1 MTILM
6 KEMKNRI
13 EAREDAMPNYRNMVQ
28 IERTGNSCKLLR
40 ELLVVVIFTLTLL
53 TGSNANYEQ
62 TRHYEFNITSQTVTR
77 ICNTKQLVSV
87 NGQYP
92 GPNLHVTEGDRLI
105 IKVNNF
111 VKSNV
116 TLHWHG
122 IRQLRNGW
130 VDGPSYVTQCP
141 IQSGRSYTYN
151 FTIVDQRGT
160 LWWHAH
166 ISWLRAT
173 VYGALIIHPK
183 KHVRFP
189 FPVPYAEVPLLI
201 GEWWNSDVE
210 TVLNQA
216 LASGAPP
223 NNSDAYTING
233 QPGALYNCSA
243 QDIFTVTIKPGKSY
257 LLRIINSALNT
268 QMFFGVANH
277 TLTVVE
283 ADALYTKP
291 FPTSAIVIAPGQTT
305 TVLLHAD
312 QTCGQF
318 YAAAHPYASA
328 AGVPFNPIATT
339 AIFKYEHCSEFVPIL
354 PDLPQFNDTVFANS
368 FDGKLRSLAT
378 PQFPIKVPKKID
390 RRFLFTVGLAV
401 KACQPNRTCAGP
413 FGGRFA
419 ASINNVSFVAP
430 TIALLQAHFFNIPG
444 VFTTDFPSNPPFKFN
459 FTGQPP
465 KNLQPTVGTK
475 AKVIPFGKTVQIV
488 FQDTSILATEN
499 HPLHLHGYNFFVVGR
514 GFGNFKKSDEA
525 HFNLVDPPERNTIGV
540 PVGGWAAIRF
550 KADNP
555 GIWFTHCHLDVHSTV
570 GLEMALLVQNGHG
583 PLESVQPPPKDLPPC

>member
-1 MTILM
+1 M
-6 KEMKNRI
+6 K
-13 EAREDAMPNYRNMVQ
+13 RETENGLEYSRDAVSGGKKVQTEGKSNLSMVH
-28 IERTGNSCKLLR
+28 ETF
-40 ELLVVVIFTLTLL
+40 LVAIITFTLL
-53 TGSNANYEQ
+53 TGSNASHEQ
-62 TRHYEFNITSQTVTR
+62 TRHYHFNITHQTVTR

-92 GPNLHVTEGDRLI
+92 GPNLHVTEGDRLV
-105 IKVNNF
+105 IKVSNF
-111 VKSNV
+111 VNSNV

-130 VDGPSYVTQCP
+130 ADGPSYITQCP

-151 FTIVDQRGT
+151 FTIVNQKGT

-166 ISWLRAT
+166 ISFLRAT

-183 KHVRFP
+183 GHEQLP
-189 FPVPYAEVPLLI
+189 FPMPHLEVPLLL
-201 GEWWNSDVE
+201 GEWWNADVE

-223 NNSDAYTING
+223 NLSDAFTING
-233 QPGALYNCSA
+233 QPGALYNCSV
-243 QDIFTVTIKPGKSY
+243 QDTFTVTIKPGKRY
-257 LLRIINSALNT
+257 LLRIINAALNT
-268 QMFFGVANH
+268 ELFFGVANH

-283 ADALYTKP
+283 VDALYTKHIK
-291 FPTSAIVIAPGQTT
+291 TSAIVIAPGQTT
-305 TVLLHAD
+305 TVLLHAN
-312 QTCGQF
+312 QNRGQF
-318 YAAAHPYASA
+318 YAAAHAYASA
-328 AGVPFNPIATT
+328 QGVPFNPTTTT
-339 AIFKYEHCSEFVPIL
+339 AIFRYEDHSGFDPIL
-354 PDLPQFNDTVFANS
+354 PDLPQFNDTVFAS
-368 FDGKLRSLAT
+368 GFDGRLRSLAT
-378 PQFPIKVPKKID
+378 PKHPIKVPKKID

-430 TIALLQAHFFNIPG
+430 TTALLQAYFFKIPG
-444 VFTTDFPSNPPFKFN
+444 VFTTDFPSKPPFTFN

-465 KNLQPTVGTK
+465 INLQPVEGTE
-475 AKVIPFGKTVQIV
+475 AKVIPFGNDVQIV

-499 HPLHLHGYNFFVVGR
+499 HPLHMHGYNFFVVGR
-514 GFGNFKKSDEA
+514 GFGNFKASDEA
-525 HFNLVDPPERNTIGV
+525 KFNLVDPPERNTIGV

-555 GIWFTHCHLDVHSTV
+555 GIWFTHCHLDLHSTV
-570 GLEMALLVQNGHG
+570 GLETALLVQNGRG
-583 PLESVQPPPKDLPPC
+583 PLESLQPPPHDLPPC